1 MKRFFCMLS
10 LAVVLLLAD
19 GLPAADIATI
29 KNNVDDIVL
38 AINKGKAATS
48 IAADA
53 YTPYVFIMDTEGKL
67 LVHPY
72 LAGEYLQEKGEPIYK
87 ALQQATT
94 EGTWVIY
101 LWKGAQKHTY
111 VRKTNINLIVGSG
124 Y

>member
-1 MKRFFCMLS
+1 MKRFLCMLS
-10 LAVVLLLAD
+10 LAIVLLLGT
-19 GLPAADIATI
+19 GLSVADIATI
-29 KNNVDDIVL
+29 KNNVDGVVL
-38 AINKGKAATS
+38 AINKGRTAPNFV
-48 IAADA
+48 ADA
-53 YTPYVFIMDTEGKL
+53 YTPYVFIMDTDGKL

-111 VRKTNINLIVGSG
+111 VRKTNNNLIVGSG